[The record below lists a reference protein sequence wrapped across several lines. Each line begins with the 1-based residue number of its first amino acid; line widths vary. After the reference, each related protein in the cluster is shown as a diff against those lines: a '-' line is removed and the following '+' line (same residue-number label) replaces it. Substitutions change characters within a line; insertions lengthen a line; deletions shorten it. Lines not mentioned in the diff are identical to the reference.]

1 MADFDRTGEYKPKG
15 IPFFGRRL
23 TWPGRIRL
31 PSKGRTQ
38 PVPGM
43 EPKKKPKFRR
53 TILWSIL
60 AFVVL
65 YYPVGMM
72 LIHRI
77 HYNTAF
83 GTAEY

>member
-1 MADFDRTGEYKPKG
+1 
-15 IPFFGRRL
+15 
-23 TWPGRIRL
+23 
-31 PSKGRTQ
+31 
-38 PVPGM
+38 M

>member
-1 MADFDRTGEYKPKG
+1 
-15 IPFFGRRL
+15 
-23 TWPGRIRL
+23 
-31 PSKGRTQ
+31 
-38 PVPGM
+38 M

-53 TILWSIL
+53 TILWPIL
-60 AFVVL
+60 TFVVL